1 MSGLRIRRISG
12 GGVDRDENQ
21 TDPSAPVVLFNFP
34 VFFVIVLFIALIS
47 V

>member
-1 MSGLRIRRISG
+1 M
-12 GGVDRDENQ
+12 DRDENQ
-21 TDPSAPVVLFNFP
+21 TDLSAAVVLFNFP